1 MARPTARVLAVLELL
16 QAHRRMTGPDL
27 AARLRVDVRTVRR
40 YLASLQEIG
49 IPLTAERG
57 RDGAYMLV
65 AGFKLPPMM
74 FTDDEALAL
83 SVGLVA
89 ARGLGIASAASA
101 AASAQAKLERV
112 MPDALKRRA
121 RAVDETV
128 TLELSRPTA
137 PADNAA
143 LATLTAAAQARD
155 RVHLRYR
162 PRAGETTERAFDAYG
177 LAYRGGR
184 WYAIGWCHL
193 RRGLRS
199 FRLDRV
205 EDVRRLPVSFERP
218 QGFDPL
224 AHLTASLAR
233 LPRAHAA
240 DVLLRTDLATARRE
254 LFPVAGV
261 LEPDPDGVVLHAQA
275 DDLGWLACELARLP
289 FAFAVRKPRALRA
302 AVAALARRLARQAR
316 ERAPVSRSRASAGRG
331 RARRRG

>member
-16 QAHRRMTGPDL
+16 QTHRRMTGAQL
-27 AARLRVDVRTVRR
+27 ASRLAVDGRTVRR
-40 YLASLQEIG
+40 YVALLQDIG

-89 ARGLGIASAASA
+89 ARGLGLASAATA
-101 AASAQAKLERV
+101 ASSAQAKLERV

-137 PADNAA
+137 PADNEA
-143 LATLTAAAQARD
+143 LAALTAAAQSRD
-155 RVHLRYR
+155 RVRLRYR
-162 PRAGETTERAFDAYG
+162 PRTGEVTERGFDAYG
-177 LAYRGGR
+177 LAYRSGR
-184 WYAIGWCHL
+184 WYAVGWCHL
-193 RRGLRS
+193 RHGLRS

-205 EDVRRLPVSFERP
+205 EDVQRLPVSFERP
-218 QGFDPL
+218 ERFDAL
-224 AHLTASLAR
+224 AHLTTSIAR

-240 DVLLRTDLATARRE
+240 EVLLVTDLATVRRE

-261 LEPDPDGVVLHAQA
+261 LEPVEGGVVLHAQA
-275 DDLGWLACELARLP
+275 DDLDWLARELARLP
-289 FAFAVRKPRALRA
+289 FAFRVRTPRALRT
-302 AVAALARRLARQAR
+302 AVGALARRLARQA
-316 ERAPVSRSRASAGRG
+316 G
-331 RARRRG
+331 

>member
-1 MARPTARVLAVLELL
+1 MARPTARVLALLELL
-16 QAHRRMTGPDL
+16 QTHRRMTGAEL
-27 AARLRVDVRTVRR
+27 ARRLEVDGRTVRR
-40 YLASLQEIG
+40 YVALLQEIG

-83 SVGLVA
+83 AVGLVA
-89 ARGLGIASAASA
+89 VRGLGLAAASA
-101 AASAQAKLERV
+101 AASSAQAKLERV

-143 LATLTAAAQARD
+143 LSALTAAAQARD
-155 RVHLRYR
+155 RVRLRYR
-162 PRAGETTERAFDAYG
+162 PREGDVTERAFDAYG
-177 LAYRGGR
+177 LAYRAGR
-184 WYAIGWCHL
+184 WYAVGWCHL
-193 RRGLRS
+193 RHGLRS

-205 EDVRRLPVSFERP
+205 DDVRRLPVSFERP
-218 QGFDPL
+218 ERFDAL
-224 AHLTASLAR
+224 AHLTTSIAR

-240 DVLLRTDLATARRE
+240 EVLLAADLSAARRE

-261 LEPDPDGVVLHAQA
+261 LEPVDGGVVLHAQA
-275 DDLGWLACELARLP
+275 DDLRWLARELARLP
-289 FAFAVRKPRALRA
+289 FAFTVRSPRALRT
-302 AVAALARRLARQAR
+302 AVAALAKRLARQA
-316 ERAPVSRSRASAGRG
+316 G
-331 RARRRG
+331 

>member
-16 QAHRRMTGPDL
+16 QAHRRMTGAEL
-27 AARLRVDVRTVRR
+27 AARLAVDGRTVRR
-40 YLASLQEIG
+40 YVALLQDIG

-57 RDGAYMLV
+57 RDGAYLLV

-89 ARGLGIASAASA
+89 ARGLGLASAAAA

-143 LATLTAAAQARD
+143 LAALTAAAQARD

-162 PRAGETTERAFDAYG
+162 PRQGPATERAFDAYG
-177 LAYRGGR
+177 LAYRAGR
-184 WYAIGWCHL
+184 WYAVGWCHL
-193 RRGLRS
+193 RHGLRS
-199 FRLDRV
+199 FRLDRI
-205 EDVRRLPVSFERP
+205 EEVRRLPVSFERP
-218 QGFDPL
+218 ERFDPL
-224 AHLTASLAR
+224 AHLTASIAR
-233 LPRAHAA
+233 LPRAYAA
-240 DVLLRTDLATARRE
+240 EVRLATDLATARRE
-254 LFPVAGV
+254 LFPVAGA
-261 LEPDPDGVVLHAQA
+261 LEPAEGAVVLHAQA
-275 DDLGWLACELARLP
+275 DDLHWLARELARLP
-289 FAFAVRKPRALRA
+289 FAFAVRRPRELRT
-302 AVAALARRLARQAR
+302 AVAALARRLARQA
-316 ERAPVSRSRASAGRG
+316 GQRG
-331 RARRRG
+331 

>member
-16 QAHRRMTGPDL
+16 QTHRRMTGAQL
-27 AARLRVDVRTVRR
+27 ASRLAVDGRTVRR
-40 YLASLQEIG
+40 YVALLQDIG

-89 ARGLGIASAASA
+89 ARGLGLASA
-101 AASAQAKLERV
+101 AAAASSAQAKLERV

-143 LATLTAAAQARD
+143 LAALTAAAQSRD
-155 RVHLRYR
+155 RVRLRYR
-162 PRAGETTERAFDAYG
+162 PRTGELTERGFDPYG
-177 LAYRGGR
+177 LAYRSGR
-184 WYAIGWCHL
+184 WYAVGWCHL
-193 RRGLRS
+193 RHGLRS

-205 EDVRRLPVSFERP
+205 EDVQRLPVSFERP
-218 QGFDPL
+218 ERFDAL
-224 AHLTASLAR
+224 AHLTTSIAR

-240 DVLLRTDLATARRE
+240 EVLLATDLATVRRE

-261 LEPDPDGVVLHAQA
+261 LEPVDGGVVLHAQA
-275 DDLGWLACELARLP
+275 DDLHWLARELARLP
-289 FAFAVRKPRALRA
+289 FAFTVRSPRALRT
-302 AVAALARRLARQAR
+302 AVAALARRLARQAGG
-316 ERAPVSRSRASAGRG
+316 ANGSR
-331 RARRRG
+331 

>member
-1 MARPTARVLAVLELL
+1 MARPTARVLALLELL
-16 QAHRRMTGPDL
+16 QTHRRLTGAEL
-27 AARLRVDVRTVRR
+27 AARLEVDGRTVRR
-40 YLASLQEIG
+40 YVALLQDIG

-89 ARGLGIASAASA
+89 ARGLGLAAAVTAAS
-101 AASAQAKLERV
+101 SAQAKLERV

-137 PADNAA
+137 PGDNAA
-143 LATLTAAAQARD
+143 LSALTAAAQSRD
-155 RVHLRYR
+155 RVRLRYR
-162 PRAGETTERAFDAYG
+162 PRAGEVTERAFDAYG
-177 LAYRGGR
+177 LAYRAGR
-184 WYAIGWCHL
+184 WYAVGWCHL
-193 RRGLRS
+193 RHGLRS

-218 QGFDPL
+218 ERFDAL
-224 AHLTASLAR
+224 AHLTTSLAR

-240 DVLLRTDLATARRE
+240 EVLLAADLATARRE

-261 LEPDPDGVVLHAQA
+261 LEPVDAGVVLHAQA
-275 DDLGWLACELARLP
+275 DDLDWLARELARLP
-289 FAFAVRKPRALRA
+289 FAFRVRRPRALRT
-302 AVAALARRLARQAR
+302 AVAALARRLARQA
-316 ERAPVSRSRASAGRG
+316 G
-331 RARRRG
+331 

>member
-16 QAHRRMTGPDL
+16 QTHRRMTGAQL
-27 AARLRVDVRTVRR
+27 ASRLAVDGRTVRR
-40 YLASLQEIG
+40 YVALLQDIG

-89 ARGLGIASAASA
+89 ARGLGLASA
-101 AASAQAKLERV
+101 AAAASSAQAKLERV
-112 MPDALKRRA
+112 MPDAIKRRA

-128 TLELSRPTA
+128 TLELSRPTP

-143 LATLTAAAQARD
+143 LAALTAAAQSRD
-155 RVHLRYR
+155 RVRLRYR
-162 PRAGETTERAFDAYG
+162 PRTGEVTERGFDAYG
-177 LAYRGGR
+177 LAYRSGR
-184 WYAIGWCHL
+184 WYAVGWCHL
-193 RRGLRS
+193 RHGLRS

-205 EDVRRLPVSFERP
+205 EDVQRLPVSFERP
-218 QGFDPL
+218 ERFDAL
-224 AHLTASLAR
+224 AHLTTSIAR

-240 DVLLRTDLATARRE
+240 EVVLATDLATARRE

-261 LEPDPDGVVLHAQA
+261 LEPVDAGVVLHAQA
-275 DDLGWLACELARLP
+275 DDLDWLARELARLP
-289 FAFAVRKPRALRA
+289 FAFRVRTPRALRT
-302 AVAALARRLARQAR
+302 AVAALARRLARQAGGSKG
-316 ERAPVSRSRASAGRG
+316 SR
-331 RARRRG
+331 

>member
-16 QAHRRMTGPDL
+16 QTHRRMTGADL
-27 AARLRVDVRTVRR
+27 AARLEVDGRTVRR
-40 YLASLQEIG
+40 YVALLQDIG

-89 ARGLGIASAASA
+89 ARGLGLASA
-101 AASAQAKLERV
+101 AAAASSAQAKLERV
-112 MPDALKRRA
+112 MPDAIKRRA

-137 PADNAA
+137 PADNEA
-143 LATLTAAAQARD
+143 LAALTAAAQSRD
-155 RVHLRYR
+155 RVRLRYR
-162 PRAGETTERAFDAYG
+162 QRTGEVTERGFDAYG
-177 LAYRGGR
+177 LAYRTGR
-184 WYAIGWCHL
+184 WYAVGWCHL
-193 RRGLRS
+193 RHGLRS

-205 EDVRRLPVSFERP
+205 EDVQRLPVSFERP
-218 QGFDPL
+218 ERFDAL
-224 AHLTASLAR
+224 AHLTTSIAR

-240 DVLLRTDLATARRE
+240 EVVLATDLATARRE

-261 LEPDPDGVVLHAQA
+261 LEPVEAGVVLHAQA
-275 DDLGWLACELARLP
+275 DDLDWLARELARLP
-289 FAFAVRKPRALRA
+289 FAFRVRTPRALRT
-302 AVAALARRLARQAR
+302 AVGALARRLARQA
-316 ERAPVSRSRASAGRG
+316 G
-331 RARRRG
+331 